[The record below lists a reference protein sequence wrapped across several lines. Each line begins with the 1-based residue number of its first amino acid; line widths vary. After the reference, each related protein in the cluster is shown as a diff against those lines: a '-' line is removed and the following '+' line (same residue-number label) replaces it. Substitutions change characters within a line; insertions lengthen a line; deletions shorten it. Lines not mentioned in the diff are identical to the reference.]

1 MIANTAPIKA
11 SSMISPVSEAK
22 ITCTPFA
29 WVMGCTARTISS
41 RGQQDQPQTDPHPS
55 KLPSAGLLAAE
66 EENHPD
72 KYQQRRQPRQIEGQ
86 HPRHQRRPDV
96 GPQHHHQRWHQTH

>member
-1 MIANTAPIKA
+1 MYGLDNQL
-11 SSMISPVSEAK
+11 E
-22 ITCTPFA
+22 
-29 WVMGCTARTISS
+29 
-41 RGQQDQPQTDPHPS
+41 GQQDQPQTNPHPS
-55 KLPSAGLLAAE
+55 KLPGAGLLAAE

-72 KYQQRRQPRQIEGQ
+72 KYQQRRQPRQVEGQ